1 MVVAIILFS
10 IAFICTIF
18 GIVLSVVKKDPIFL
32 MCLIVSLPAC
42 VFGAVCLHPTPKES
56 DIENGTA
63 IYQENHHIVINEQGD
78 TIKNYKTYEIVWKE
92 NYPNGRKK

>member
-1 MVVAIILFS
+1 MVAAIILFS
-10 IAFICTIF
+10 IACIFFIL
-18 GIVLSVVKKDPIFL
+18 GIVLLIVKKEPIFIL
-32 MCLIVSLPAC
+32 CLTTSLPFC
-42 VFGAVCLHPTPKES
+42 VCGAVCLYPTPKES

-92 NYPNGRKK
+92 EYPNGRKK

>member
-1 MVVAIILFS
+1 MVTVIILFS
-10 IAFICTIF
+10 IAFISAIF

-32 MCLIVSLPAC
+32 MCLIVSFPAC
-42 VFGAVCLHPTPKES
+42 VGGYSCLYPIPKKS

-63 IYQENHHIVINEQGD
+63 IYQKNHHIVINEQGD

-92 NYPNGRKK
+92 EYPYGKKK

>member
-1 MVVAIILFS
+1 MIAAIILFS
-10 IAFICTIF
+10 IACIFFIL

-32 MCLIVSLPAC
+32 MFLIVSFPAC
-42 VFGAVCLHPTPKES
+42 VGGYSCLYPTPKES

-63 IYQENHHIVINEQGD
+63 IYQKNHHIVINEQGD

-92 NYPNGRKK
+92 EYPYGKKK

>member
-1 MVVAIILFS
+1 MVAAIILFS
-10 IAFICTIF
+10 IACIFFIL
-18 GIVLSVVKKDPIFL
+18 GIVLWIVKSDPIFIL
-32 MCLIVSLPAC
+32 FLTISLPLC
-42 VFGAVCLHPTPKES
+42 VCGAVCLYPTPKES

-78 TIKNYKTYEIVWKE
+78 TIKNYKTYKIVWKE

>member
-1 MVVAIILFS
+1 MVAAIILFS
-10 IAFICTIF
+10 IAFIIF
-18 GIVLSVVKKDPIFL
+18 ILGIVLWIVKNDPIFML
-32 MCLIVSLPAC
+32 FLTISIPFCIC
-42 VFGAVCLHPTPKES
+42 GAVCLYPTPKKS

-92 NYPNGRKK
+92 EYPYGKKK

>member
-1 MVVAIILFS
+1 MVTVIILFS
-10 IAFICTIF
+10 IAFITAIF
-18 GIVLSVVKKDPIFL
+18 GIILSIVKKDPIFL
-32 MCLIVSLPAC
+32 TCLIVSLPAF
-42 VFGAVCLHPTPKES
+42 VGGYSCLYLTPKES

-63 IYQENHHIVINEQGD
+63 IYQENHNIVINEQGD

>member
-1 MVVAIILFS
+1 MVAAIILFS
-10 IAFICTIF
+10 IACIFFIL
-18 GIVLSVVKKDPIFL
+18 GIVLWIVKNDPIFML
-32 MCLIVSLPAC
+32 FLIISFPFSICGVVSLY
-42 VFGAVCLHPTPKES
+42 PTPKES

-92 NYPNGRKK
+92 EYPYGKKK

>member
-1 MVVAIILFS
+1 MVTVIILFS
-10 IAFICTIF
+10 IAFITAIF
-18 GIVLSVVKKDPIFL
+18 GIILSIVKKDPIFL
-32 MCLIVSLPAC
+32 MCLIVSFPAC
-42 VFGAVCLHPTPKES
+42 VGGYSCLYLTPKES

-92 NYPNGRKK
+92 NYPYGKKK

>member
-1 MVVAIILFS
+1 MVTVIILFS
-10 IAFICTIF
+10 IAFICAIF

-42 VFGAVCLHPTPKES
+42 VFGAVCLHLTPKES

-63 IYQENHHIVINEQGD
+63 IYQKNHHIVINEQGD

-92 NYPNGRKK
+92 EYPNGRKK

>member
-1 MVVAIILFS
+1 L
-10 IAFICTIF
+10 

-32 MCLIVSLPAC
+32 MFLIVTFPIC
-42 VFGAVCLHPTPKES
+42 VGGYSFLYPTTPTPKES

-63 IYQENHHIVINEQGD
+63 IYQKNHHIVINEQGD

>member
-1 MVVAIILFS
+1 MVTTIILFS
-10 IAFICTIF
+10 IAFICAIF

-32 MCLIVSLPAC
+32 MCLIVSLPAF
-42 VFGAVCLHPTPKES
+42 VGGAVCLHPTPKES

-63 IYQENHHIVINEQGD
+63 IYQENHHIVINEQWD

-92 NYPNGRKK
+92 EYPYSKKK

>member
-1 MVVAIILFS
+1 MVAAIILFS
-10 IAFICTIF
+10 IACIFFIL
-18 GIVLSVVKKDPIFL
+18 GIVLCIVKCDPIFML
-32 MCLIVSLPAC
+32 FLNISIPCC
-42 VFGAVCLHPTPKES
+42 VCGAVCLYPTPKES

-92 NYPNGRKK
+92 EYPYGKKK